1 MKHFYIILNPYK
13 SGAVEMAEKIS
24 QYLESRDCI
33 CHMPERMEK
42 ADGDHTGYRYTDSGM
57 VPENVECVITLGGD
71 GTLIQAARD
80 LAGRQIPMLGIN
92 MGTLGYLTQ
101 ISGQEAITPRLAELV
116 SDQFQLEH
124 RMMLKGT
131 VVRHGKVIA
140 KELALNE
147 IVVARREMLRLLRL
161 NIRVNGEFLI
171 QYHADGVI
179 VGTPTGST
187 GYNLSA
193 GGPIVEPT
201 ARMTILTPISAHSL
215 NGRSVVLSSE
225 DQIEIEVM
233 GHVQDGQSAVFDG
246 DSYVTLEIGDR
257 ILVERSEIETI
268 LVKLN
273 AGSFLDNLRSKL
285 AGI

>member
-1 MKHFYIILNPYK
+1 
-13 SGAVEMAEKIS
+13 MAEKIS
-24 QYLESRDCI
+24 QYLESRGCI

-161 NIRVNGEFLI
+161 NIRVNGGI
-171 QYHADGVI
+171 PDPV
-179 VGTPTGST
+179 PC
-187 GYNLSA
+187 
-193 GGPIVEPT
+193 
-201 ARMTILTPISAHSL
+201 RWC
-215 NGRSVVLSSE
+215 
-225 DQIEIEVM
+225 
-233 GHVQDGQSAVFDG
+233 
-246 DSYVTLEIGDR
+246 DR
-257 ILVERSEIETI
+257 G
-268 LVKLN
+268 N
-273 AGSFLDNLRSKL
+273 AYR
-285 AGI
+285 IYRI